1 MADSIDVTVTTA
13 PITVTVDDGTTVV
26 VGAGTVG
33 PAGAQ
38 GPAGTNGT
46 NGQGVPV
53 GGTTGQSLV
62 KLSGANYDTG
72 WATVSG
78 GGGGGSGTVTSVT
91 GTAPISVATGT
102 TTPVV
107 SIAAASSSAA
117 GSMSAADK
125 SKLDGLAAVATS
137 GAHGDLTGLT
147 SGDPH
152 TQYQRSE
159 SVFTSASSYT
169 ITDETTIVS
178 TGSTVVL
185 PSAQA
190 QAGRNILVGAGSDVT
205 VTCAGTDV
213 FLDGVGSTTFL
224 VRSGNGVGFT
234 SVDAGGTW
242 GWAIVTRQGSAYD
255 LPTWAGQSLAEG
267 KVLRV
272 DATGAPAWANIAAAD
287 VPNLAAS
294 KVTSGTFDTARL
306 ASTGTAD
313 STTFLRG
320 DGSWAAPTAT
330 VADGAVTTAKLADSA
345 VTSAKIADG
354 TIVNADISASAA
366 ISTSKISGLTTV
378 ATDTIFDAVGD
389 LPVGTGADTSARLAK
404 GTQGQVLA
412 VGSSTLGYIT
422 APPSIGGY
430 SQPTASDH
438 STFGITSTVP
448 IWASLAN
455 QGGPTSGR
463 IALVP
468 IELDVNLTISAI
480 AFTSGTTA
488 GVSLT
493 NQWFVL
499 CNSSKLA
506 LAYTSNDTTTAWGTN
521 TRKQLSLTSSY
532 TTTYRGRHY
541 LGVLITASTVPSLR
555 GLATTGTGIQT
566 YAFSADT
573 GLTTPGTAGTTAYTG
588 TAASV
593 GVYYGEVV

>member
-1 MADSIDVTVTTA
+1 MSNSIELTTKAGVKIAVNAVT
-13 PITVTVDDGTTVV
+13 
-26 VGAGTVG
+26 
-33 PAGAQ
+33 
-38 GPAGTNGT
+38 
-46 NGQGVPV
+46 
-53 GGTTGQSLV
+53 
-62 KLSGANYDTG
+62 
-72 WATVSG
+72 G
-78 GGGGGSGTVTSVT
+78 GGGGGGVT
-91 GTAPISVATGT
+91 AH
-102 TTPVV
+102 
-107 SIAAASSSAA
+107 SA
-117 GSMSAADK
+117 
-125 SKLDGLAAVATS
+125 
-137 GAHGDLTGLT
+137 LTGLT
-147 SGDPH
+147 TGDDH

-159 SVFTSASSYT
+159 SVYTTAASYT
-169 ITDETTIVS
+169 VTDESTVVS

-190 QAGRNILVGAGSDVT
+190 QAGRTVLVGAGADVT

-224 VRSGNGVGFT
+224 VRVGNGVGFT

-242 GWAIVTRQGSAYD
+242 GWAIVTRQGSTYD
-255 LPTWAGQSLAEG
+255 LPAWAGQSLAEG
-267 KVLRV
+267 KVLRI
-272 DATGAPAWANIAAAD
+272 DGTGAPAWANVAAAD

-294 KVTSGTFDTARL
+294 KITSGTFDTARL

-313 STTFLRG
+313 ATTFLRG

-330 VADGAVTTAKLADSA
+330 VADGAVTTAKIADSA

-354 TIVNADISASAA
+354 TIVDADVSASAA
-366 ISTSKISGLTTV
+366 IASTKISGLTTV

-389 LPVGTGADTSARLAK
+389 LAVGTGADASARLAK

-412 VGSSTLGYIT
+412 VGSSTLGYIS

-430 SQPTASDH
+430 AQPTASDH

-448 IWASLAN
+448 IWATLGN
-455 QGGPTSGR
+455 QGAPTSGR
-463 IALVP
+463 IVLVP

-499 CNSSKLA
+499 CDSSKVA
-506 LAYTSNDTTTAWGTN
+506 LAYTANDTTTAWGSN

-541 LGVLITASTVPSLR
+541 LGILVTASTPPTLR
-555 GLATTGTGIQT
+555 GLSITGSGIQA
-566 YAFSADT
+566 YALAANT

-588 TAASV
+588 TAASA